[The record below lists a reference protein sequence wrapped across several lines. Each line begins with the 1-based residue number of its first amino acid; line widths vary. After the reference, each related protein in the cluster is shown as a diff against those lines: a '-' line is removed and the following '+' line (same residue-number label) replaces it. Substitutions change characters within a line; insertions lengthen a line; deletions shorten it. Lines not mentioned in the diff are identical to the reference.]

1 MNLHFSYK
9 AAKSADV
16 EHEIQQ
22 HVEKLERRL
31 KVFSPDLVHLHGT
44 VDCGSGPKM
53 GCSVSLNLRLPTGQL
68 SAEDSGTNAQAAV
81 KKAFAELISQVNK
94 HKGLLRNEHKWVH
107 DKSELAPLEN
117 IERESAPKK
126 RSARKTNGHATPDEK
141 VAAAG
146 GNLAPSMTEITAATF
161 DGEGTPLQREIRQY
175 LSTRLQ
181 RLERY
186 VVRELR
192 MREAEGDIASGRIS
206 ETEVLDE
213 VVVSAL
219 GTEERPEKLPLE
231 RWLFRLTLRTIR
243 RMATEGDGDGESVP
257 LEKPAGEQNV
267 TGSDEAFLQFHQP
280 GEMLI
285 EQDVIA
291 DERQGNPEE
300 RAASDETI
308 DQLADSLN
316 GTSSS
321 AREAFV
327 LFAIEGFTVPEI
339 AEIAE
344 RTQSEVRADILSARD
359 FLMKKLPPSNALKRK
374 LLQYSGV
381 A

>member
-1 MNLHFSYK
+1 MNLHISFK

-22 HVEKLERRL
+22 HVDKLERRL

-44 VDCGSGPKM
+44 VDCGAGPKV
-53 GCSVSLNLRLPTGQL
+53 GCTVSLNLRLPTGQL
-68 SAEDSGTNAQAAV
+68 SAEDSGPNAKAAV

-107 DKSELAPLEN
+107 DKSELAQAE
-117 IERESAPKK
+117 ESESAPKK
-126 RSARKTNGHATPDEK
+126 SVRKTNGHATHEEQDA
-141 VAAAG
+141 VAG
-146 GNLAPSMTEITAATF
+146 GNLSATMSEITTSTF
-161 DGEGTPLQREIRQY
+161 DGEGTPLQREIREY
-175 LSTRLQ
+175 LSTRLS

-186 VVRELR
+186 VARELR
-192 MREAEGDIASGRIS
+192 MRESEGEILAGQIS

-243 RMATEGDGDGESVP
+243 RMANEAGGDVESVP
-257 LEKPAGEQNV
+257 LEKSAGEQNV

-285 EQDVIA
+285 ERDFIA

-300 RAASDETI
+300 RAESDEMI

-316 GTSSS
+316 GTDSN

-344 RTQSEVRADILSARD
+344 RSQREVRADILSARD
-359 FLMKKLPPSNALKRK
+359 HLVKKLPPSNSLKRK

>member
-22 HVEKLERRL
+22 HVQKLERRL

-44 VDCGSGPKM
+44 VDCGAGPKV
-53 GCSVSLNLRLPTGQL
+53 GCTVSLNLRLPSGQL
-68 SAEDSGTNAQAAV
+68 SAQDSGTNAQAAV
-81 KKAFAELISQVNK
+81 KKAFAELIRQLNK
-94 HKGLLRNEHKWVH
+94 HKGLLRSEHKWVH
-107 DKSELAPLEN
+107 DKSDLAPAEAG
-117 IERESAPKK
+117 EVSATKK
-126 RSARKTNGHATPDEK
+126 RASGKTNGHAAALLPD
-141 VAAAG
+141 VAA
-146 GNLAPSMTEITAATF
+146 GNLAQSLQEITAATF
-161 DGEGTPLQREIRQY
+161 DGEGTPLQREIRNY
-175 LSTRLQ
+175 LSTNLA

-192 MREAEGDIASGRIS
+192 LREAESEIPDGRIS
-206 ETEVLDE
+206 EVEVLDE

-219 GTEERPEKLPLE
+219 STEERPEKLPLE

-243 RMATEGDGDGESVP
+243 RMANDEDGDRGRVP
-257 LEKPAGEQNV
+257 LEKSAEEQNV

-280 GEMLI
+280 GEMLL
-285 EQDVIA
+285 EQDVIP
-291 DERQGNPEE
+291 DTRQGNPEE
-300 RAASDETI
+300 RAASDESI

-321 AREAFV
+321 QREAFV
-327 LFAIEGFTVPEI
+327 LFAIEGFTVSEI

-344 RTQSEVRADILSARD
+344 RTQNEVRADILSARD
-359 FLMKKLPPSNALKRK
+359 HLMKKLPPTNALKRK